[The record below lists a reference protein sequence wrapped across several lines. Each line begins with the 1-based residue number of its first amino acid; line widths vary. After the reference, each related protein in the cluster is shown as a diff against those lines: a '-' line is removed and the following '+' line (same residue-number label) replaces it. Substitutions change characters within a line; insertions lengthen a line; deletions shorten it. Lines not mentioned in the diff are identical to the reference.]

1 MATQKVTTA
10 QDPTLASKLATE
22 AIQAVNQEVVSVSEE
37 SDIQLPPD
45 TTVELPGGLFDPID
59 GTVKT
64 AEVRELNGSDEEAI
78 AKAADMGKGLLMI
91 LERATV
97 LIGDKKPSREDLDSL
112 LAGDREMLLLAIRK
126 ATFGEVIKLGPGAC
140 PHCEEEQ
147 IFEVNLTKDVKVKA
161 LENDERSFAVDCK
174 IGEVRVNL
182 PDGGTQKEIVNSN
195 NKTSAELDTLLLKSC
210 IATINGLPVMS
221 ANQVRDLS
229 INDRRKIL
237 NAISDRNPGPQ
248 LSEVKKNC
256 QACGQEVPLPL
267 TLADLF

>member
-10 QDPTLASKLATE
+10 EDPRLATQLVTE
-22 AIQAVNQEVVSVSEE
+22 AIQAVNQEVVPQEAE
-37 SDIQLPPD
+37 IQLPPD
-45 TTVELPGGLFDPID
+45 TTVDLPGGLFDPID
-59 GTVKT
+59 GTINT
-64 AEVRELNGSDEEAI
+64 AEVRELNGADEEAI
-78 AKAADMGKGLLMI
+78 SKSQDMGKGLLTI

-97 LIGDKKPSREDLDSL
+97 KLGDKKPTREDLDSL

-126 ATFGEVIKLGPGAC
+126 ATFGTTIKLGPGAC
-140 PHCEEEQ
+140 PDCGEEQ
-147 IFEVNLTKDVKVKA
+147 FFEVNLTKDVKVKK

-174 IGEVRVNL
+174 VGEVRVNL
-182 PDGGTQKEIVNSN
+182 PDGSTQKEIVNST
-195 NKTSAELDTLLLKSC
+195 NKTAAELDTILLNSC

-221 ANQVRDLS
+221 VQQVRDLS

-237 NAISDRNPGPQ
+237 SAISDRNPGPQ
-248 LSEVKKNC
+248 LSEIKKNC